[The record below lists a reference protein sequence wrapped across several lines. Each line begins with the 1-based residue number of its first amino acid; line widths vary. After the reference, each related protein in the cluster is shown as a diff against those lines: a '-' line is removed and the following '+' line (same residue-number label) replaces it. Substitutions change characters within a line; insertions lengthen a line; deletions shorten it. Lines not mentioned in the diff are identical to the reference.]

1 LYVVGSKVA
10 EVVVV
15 GGAELEVEGFGVGR
29 RGERVGLLVGEEEE
43 RVMRESVKHRGRK

>member
-1 LYVVGSKVA
+1 VVGSKVA

-29 RGERVGLLVGEEEE
+29 QGGESWGF
-43 RVMRESVKHRGRK
+43 GR